1 VRLKTLYNHIELTVD
16 STREIGIG
24 QVEGRRARLWRWV
37 LTVVVLLSLVV
48 ALATRFQVT
57 VQDTI
62 TVQSIASR
70 AMRQHMNQDAVRWV
84 VPILQL
90 TVLQAPTFHPHVV
103 PTGPSLPSLSVE
115 ENLYNRP
122 PPAC

>member
-1 VRLKTLYNHIELTVD
+1 V
-16 STREIGIG
+16 
-24 QVEGRRARLWRWV
+24 RLWRWP
-37 LTVVVLLSLVV
+37 LTGLVLLSLVV

-57 VQDTI
+57 VQDTV
-62 TVQSIASR
+62 TVQSSTSR
-70 AMRQHMNQDAVRWV
+70 AMRQHMNQDAVRWTA
-84 VPILQL
+84 PILQL

-103 PTGPSLPSLSVE
+103 PASPSLASLSVE

>member
-1 VRLKTLYNHIELTVD
+1 MTLVFTVD
-16 STREIGIG
+16 SMWEMGTT
-24 QVEGRRARLWRWV
+24 QVEGSRARFWRWA
-37 LTVVVLLSLVV
+37 LTGLVSLSLVV

-57 VQDTI
+57 VQDPAM
-62 TVQSIASR
+62 VQSSGSQ
-70 AMRQHMNQDAVRWV
+70 AMRQHMNQDAVRWA

-90 TVLQAPTFHPHVV
+90 TVLQAPPFHPRVV
-103 PTGPSLPSLSVE
+103 PAGPSLPSFSVE

>member
-1 VRLKTLYNHIELTVD
+1 M
-16 STREIGIG
+16 REIGTT
-24 QVEGRRARLWRWV
+24 QAEGCRVRLWRWT
-37 LTVVVLLSLVV
+37 LTVLVLLSLVV

-57 VQDTI
+57 VQDTV

-90 TVLQAPTFHPHVV
+90 TVLQAPTFHPHMV
-103 PTGPSLPSLSVE
+103 PADSSLPSLSVE

>member
-1 VRLKTLYNHIELTVD
+1 M
-16 STREIGIG
+16 REIGTT
-24 QVEGRRARLWRWV
+24 QVESWRARLWRWA
-37 LTVVVLLSLVV
+37 LTVLVLLSLVV

-57 VQDTI
+57 VQDTV
-62 TVQSIASR
+62 TVQSGTSR

-90 TVLQAPTFHPHVV
+90 TVLRAPTFHPRLV
-103 PTGPSLPSLSVE
+103 PARPSLPSLSVE